1 MVGCL
6 QFFEPFRPDSSRRSE
21 WCSRCRWF
29 DPRRRNLLFLSS
41 SRLWCAIVLLIMSS
55 EDPKQLINISVC
67 DTVLNFEIVLSSG
80 VAVNANATSNPSLFK
95 ALKGGT
101 NNLGLVTRIDLPTI
115 PESTVLAGNVVAE
128 SISLINAYL
137 KAFADIANATSY
149 DEYASLVTG
158 LTFNSTS
165 KEWSLVTTAAYTK
178 PGASSTTTPAVYQEL
193 FSIPSAANTVA
204 VVNISTLA
212 AEAPIPALYVHC
224 NLLHPQRSPPE
235 THLYPC

>member
-6 QFFEPFRPDSSRRSE
+6 QLSKPFRPRSSWRSE
-21 WCSRCRWF
+21 WCSWCRWF
-29 DPRRRNLLFLSS
+29 DSWRRNLLFFSS
-41 SRLWCAIVLLIMSS
+41 ARLWYAIVLLHRPQQ
-55 EDPKQLINISVC
+55 DPSQLMKISVC

-115 PESTVLAGNVVAE
+115 PQSTILAGNVVAK
-128 SISLINAYL
+128 SISQISAYL
-137 KAFADIANATSY
+137 KAFADIANAASY

-165 KEWSLVTTAAYTK
+165 KEWSLATTAAYTK
-178 PGASSTTTPAVYQEL
+178 PGASNNTTPPVYQEL

-204 VVNISTLA
+204 AVNISTLA
-212 AEAPIPALYVHC
+212 AEAPIPALYV
-224 NLLHPQRSPPE
+224 Q
-235 THLYPC
+235 